1 MDTKTE
7 FKPPSLCCI
16 LHILQ
21 TCHLQYKADRATVS
35 KVEARTV
42 FPTPAFGFYLDCFVL
57 GSLITRHSFRSPY
70 LLKYSCRPSET
81 DDKNGPLRNREP
93 NHNRLFQTWL
103 ISAHFVGVGK
113 QTPRPIFSRKRTL
126 NDCNNI
132 RTYTRI
138 NKISN
143 LPLFPN
149 SGLRRTSSCWR
160 GEERTTWEIYA
171 YKKICYQLSHTIISC

>member
-21 TCHLQYKADRATVS
+21 TCHLQYKAHRATVS
-35 KVEARTV
+35 KVEARSV
-42 FPTPAFGFYLDCFVL
+42 FPTPASDFYLDCFVL
-57 GSLITRHSFRSPY
+57 GSLITKHSFRSPN

-81 DDKNGPLRNREP
+81 DDKNGPLRNREL

-113 QTPRPIFSRKRTL
+113 PTPRPFYCGRKRFT
-126 NDCNNI
+126 
-132 RTYTRI
+132 TAT
-138 NKISN
+138 ISKLIQGSTKFPTCRCFPTQASDEH
-143 LPLFPN
+143 LPV
-149 SGLRRTSSCWR
+149 
-160 GEERTTWEIYA
+160 GEEKNGRHKKFMLTTKFA
-171 YKKICYQLSHTIISC
+171 TS